1 MAALFISGACQRIA
15 INVRNL
21 NVMNVKVISNDYASG
36 GNSIKDGG
44 KDMYDSGNCIS
55 VPATTD
61 ETASCS
67 NIENNPRRQS
77 NPKLVT
83 YKDNCAIGTV
93 NGETYEMSMMN
104 SGISVLTFSKY
115 KPDTISV
122 NGNLGADGGGKLSTG
137 SYQYNGWKGFWK
149 VVWRARG
156 DAGVNHLWVTNAPSA
171 KHTFRK
177 TNKFDWDQLSDI
189 SGYDVT
195 YLMWATVPD
204 SKTEDFAM
212 QQLVIAVVGNNFFT
226 NKSF

>member
-93 NGETYEMSMMN
+93 NGETYEMSLMN

-149 VVWRARG
+149 IVWRAG
-156 DAGVNHLWVTNAPSA
+156 SDAGVNHLWVTNAPSA
-171 KHTFRK
+171 RHTFDK
-177 TNKFDWDQLSDI
+177 TKVYDLDQLTSI
-189 SGYDVT
+189 SGYSVT
-195 YLMWATVPD
+195 YLMWATVTNT
-204 SKTEDFAM
+204 KTEDSAM
-212 QQLVIAVVGNNFFT
+212 YQLVEAVVGN
-226 NKSF
+226 S